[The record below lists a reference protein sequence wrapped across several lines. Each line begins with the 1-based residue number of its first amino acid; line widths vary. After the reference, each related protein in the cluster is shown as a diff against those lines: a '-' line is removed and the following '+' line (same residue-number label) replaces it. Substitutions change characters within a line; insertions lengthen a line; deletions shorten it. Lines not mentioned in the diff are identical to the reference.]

1 MRPSTEQDYHE
12 RIVRTL
18 VFIQQHLDESLEL
31 DQVASVAAFSSF
43 HFHRIFR
50 GLVGESLKEHEQYLN
65 SPQNSRPEDLVTL
78 IHVPVE

>member
-31 DQVASVAAFSSF
+31 DQVASVAAFS
-43 HFHRIFR
+43 
-50 GLVGESLKEHEQYLN
+50 
-65 SPQNSRPEDLVTL
+65 
-78 IHVPVE
+78 